1 MKTVSVIVPVYNVEK
16 YLNQCVDSWLAQDY
30 SPLEII
36 LVDDQSTDSSGSICD
51 KYASDYPNVKVLH
64 VQNGGPN
71 RACYEGLMISTG
83 QYIVFCDSDD
93 WVDADMISRMAEL
106 VDTESENKK
115 IVCCNYIIERE
126 SGKKKYCRHGAKPG
140 VYLGEDLEQKIKKH
154 IIGQE
159 NRVVSMSRCMK
170 LFSRELLTEN
180 VDLWDFKLRM
190 GDDMTIVI
198 PAICDADEIVIM
210 EDAFFYHYRF
220 LNSSLVHKYDDGLYQ
235 NIQLL
240 RDRIYAVLNA
250 KRDHR
255 IYEID
260 VEREYTYLLMLVLKN
275 EIRGNRNY
283 LKNIMQICE
292 KEKTPV
298 RIQRYGLEVTG
309 IANKLCKSVLNK
321 PCRDTIERL
330 YLAMKLYSY
339 IQ

>member
-16 YLNQCVDSWLAQDY
+16 YLKQCVDSWLAQDY

>member
-51 KYASDYPNVKVLH
+51 KYASDNKNVRVLH
-64 VQNGGPN
+64 VENGGPN
-71 RACYEGLMISTG
+71 KACYEGLMVSQG
-83 QYIVFCDSDD
+83 QYVVFCDSDD
-93 WVDADMISRMAEL
+93 WVDEDMISRMAEA
-106 VDTESENKK
+106 VDPESENKK
-115 IVCCNYIIERE
+115 IVCCNYVIERE

-198 PAICDADEIVIM
+198 PAICDADEIVVM

-240 RDRIYAVLNA
+240 RDRIYAVLNV
-250 KRDHR
+250 KREHR

-260 VEREYTYLLMLVLKN
+260 IEREYTYLLMLVLKN

-309 IANKLCKSVLNK
+309 VANKLCKSVLNK
-321 PCRDTIERL
+321 PCKGIIWRL

>member
-16 YLNQCVDSWLAQDY
+16 YLSQCVDSLLAQDY

-51 KYASDYPNVKVLH
+51 KYASAHLNVKVLH

-71 RACYEGLMISTG
+71 KACYEGLMVSTG

-93 WVDADMISRMAEL
+93 WVDADMISRMAQT
-106 VDTESENKK
+106 VDLESENKK
-115 IVCCNYIIERE
+115 IVCCNYVIERE
-126 SGKKKYCRHGAKPG
+126 SGKQKYCRHGAKPG
-140 VYLGEDLEQKIKKH
+140 VYSKEDLEQKIKKH

-180 VDLWDFKLRM
+180 VGLWDFKLRM

-198 PAICDADEIVIM
+198 PAICDADEIVVM
-210 EDAFFYHYRF
+210 RDAFFYHYRY

-235 NIQLL
+235 NIQVL
-240 RDRIYAVLNA
+240 RERIYAVLNA
-250 KRDHR
+250 KREHR

-260 VEREYTYLLMLVLKN
+260 IEREYTYLLMLVLKN

-292 KEKTPV
+292 KEKTPI

-321 PCRDTIERL
+321 PCRGTIRRL
-330 YLAMKLYSY
+330 YLAMKVYSY